1 MSELRTSEAG
11 LKLIMAHE
19 GFRSV
24 SKQLPDGRWVIG
36 YGHMKAAR
44 EGLKISQAEAEAILR
59 EFDLP
64 PIEKGLND
72 LLLVPVS
79 QNEFDALTSFAF
91 NIGLDQFEAS
101 DVLAHINAGN
111 KLKAAWAMESWRK
124 ARVGARD
131 MVVDP
136 LVRRRADEKALF
148 LKTGGPV
155 PLASSSRF
163 RPLVDIEETERY
175 RKQAAQRGYQAP
187 GYPANDQT
195 DDETSAEAAARTVK
209 ERLTRILGEDGDE
222 DDDTLEGEIDTDL
235 EMVTED
241 EKSVEDIRK
250 AVSALAVNAPGHSEE
265 EEAGEVEDGFLVMSA
280 DNDAGE
286 AGEEELL
293 ETPSEEGAGE
303 EADAHAAEAE
313 PAEEEASEQETQE
326 AQPSA
331 IDLLVPPAAV
341 AAKEDEGG
349 ETPVEEEPAAQEET
363 ETAPQ
368 PEAADEKSPIE
379 AESAETGSAEAE
391 SEDQLSETSPEADE
405 TDEPELPL
413 LETDE
418 TDAEAAEAGEEP
430 QDAIVETDAEDK
442 EEPAEDAGDEA
453 PESLPVTSFEGDP
466 KPLEAEEEKVV
477 RDERGRVI
485 IDDLR
490 PSDVWLSDGSEREDE
505 SKEGPLETLV
515 FGLLALI
522 GAGLFAYGGGREFGW
537 FGLETASQSEMMAY
551 MPPFLMLLGGL
562 VFIVMAYYCVKAV
575 FSKN

>member
-79 QNEFDALTSFAF
+79 QNEFDALTSFAY
-91 NIGLDQFEAS
+91 NIGLDQFESS

-148 LKTGGPV
+148 LKTEGPV

-175 RKQAAQRGYQAP
+175 RKQAAQRAYQAP

-195 DDETSAEAAARTVK
+195 DDESSTEAAARSVK
-209 ERLTRILGEDGDE
+209 ERLTRILGEGEEEDE
-222 DDDTLEGEIDTDL
+222 ETLAGEIDTDL
-235 EMVTED
+235 EMVSDDD
-241 EKSVEDIRK
+241 EKSVDDIRK
-250 AVSALAVNAPGHSEE
+250 AVSALAVNAPAQSADED
-265 EEAGEVEDGFLVMSA
+265 ARAVDDGFLVMSA

-286 AGEEELL
+286 AGADVIEDTPET
-293 ETPSEEGAGE
+293 ETP
-303 EADAHAAEAE
+303 
-313 PAEEEASEQETQE
+313 
-326 AQPSA
+326 
-331 IDLLVPPAAV
+331 
-341 AAKEDEGG
+341 
-349 ETPVEEEPAAQEET
+349 PAAQE
-363 ETAPQ
+363 
-368 PEAADEKSPIE
+368 PEAAEPEVPAEAVEDEVEEEEAKAASSNSPFAFLLPQKPATPQVDKTAGETGTAEVAPEAATAEENAEDKSE
-379 AESAETGSAEAE
+379 AAEEAAVPETPETSGPEASEDAAVTVAETNSEEKAASPAKAEAKTDGSAEETNKGEAAKPAE
-391 SEDQLSETSPEADE
+391 PDQASDAKTVPELETSEF
-405 TDEPELPL
+405 
-413 LETDE
+413 
-418 TDAEAAEAGEEP
+418 AAEPATLDVEE
-430 QDAIVETDAEDK
+430 DT
-442 EEPAEDAGDEA
+442 
-453 PESLPVTSFEGDP
+453 
-466 KPLEAEEEKVV
+466 V

-490 PSDVWLSDGSEREDE
+490 PSDVWLSDGTEHDEER
-505 SKEGPLETLV
+505 KEGPLETLV
-515 FGLLALI
+515 FGILALI
-522 GAGLFAYGGGREFGW
+522 GAGLFTYGGAREFGW
-537 FGLETASQSEMMAY
+537 FGLETASQGEMLDY
-551 MPPFLMLLGGL
+551 LPPFLMLLGGL
-562 VFIVMAYYCVKAV
+562 VFVVMAYYCIKAV
-575 FSKN
+575 FSKG